1 MADKKLITLSQLDTV
16 KTYID
21 AKDEKAFKGV
31 KFEQNELKFYTD
43 ETTSGLA
50 AATVSLPAEM
60 ALDLTKTTLEENF
73 SWDISTYPNS
83 SDPSLDG
90 KPVLVLAVK
99 TVGDP
104 DTFNYSFLA
113 MADLISTIK
122 GTNTQTANTTISQ
135 GNVSVDVQVSS
146 EGGNAITT
154 KSDGLYVAT
163 VKSVEISVE
172 DNNIIE
178 QKDDGLYATVKISVD
193 GDNAITAK
201 DDGIFAEK
209 TKVSAEK
216 DNALETKSD
225 GLYVSKAA
233 LSDGITYADDAEVQA
248 IFTV

>member
-1 MADKKLITLSQLDTV
+1 M
-16 KTYID
+16 
-21 AKDEKAFKGV
+21 
-31 KFEQNELKFYTD
+31 
-43 ETTSGLA
+43 
-50 AATVSLPAEM
+50 
-60 ALDLTKTTLEENF
+60 
-73 SWDISTYPNS
+73 
-83 SDPSLDG
+83 
-90 KPVLVLAVK
+90 
-99 TVGDP
+99 
-104 DTFNYSFLA
+104 
-113 MADLISTIK
+113 
-122 GTNTQTANTTISQ
+122 
-135 GNVSVDVQVSS
+135 
-146 EGGNAITT
+146 
-154 KSDGLYVAT
+154 AT